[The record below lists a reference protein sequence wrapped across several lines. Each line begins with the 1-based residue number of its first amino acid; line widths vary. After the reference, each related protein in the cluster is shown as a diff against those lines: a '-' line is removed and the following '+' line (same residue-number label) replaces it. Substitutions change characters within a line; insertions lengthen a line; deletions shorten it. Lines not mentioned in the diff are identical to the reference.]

1 MWAKG
6 ALIIS
11 LEIFGILTEHSFPLC
26 GPLCVLTN
34 VGSFQNVVLALH
46 FKWGTFLR
54 DVRFQPES
62 TFCKSDQIEG
72 HHLIPCGFEKI
83 LGIQNFFG

>member
-1 MWAKG
+1 MG
-6 ALIIS
+6 A
-11 LEIFGILTEHSFPLC
+11 
-26 GPLCVLTN
+26 LTN

-83 LGIQNFFG
+83 LGIQNILDKLLDSAVPFQFSLDKNFVGFEYI